1 MSRSKQS
8 KTYFNSDVK
17 ISVGLCLDPYIAK
30 LISALMPNSALDN
43 VEAETRLFEAQ
54 AAQNRFRP
62 CVNKESQA
70 PYVANLCSRNRRT

>member
-30 LISALMPNSALDN
+30 LISTLMPNSALDK

-54 AAQNRFRP
+54 AAQNVSQGTMESKTYPGPEVGFCILRP
-62 CVNKESQA
+62 K
-70 PYVANLCSRNRRT
+70 